1 MAPPILPVPIK
12 GHSIVIIAAADGQKA
27 QGGKIATGL
36 KLAPLEICQNRP
48 RLDQHRLDASL
59 KYNL

>member
-1 MAPPILPVPIK
+1 MLMAPPILPVPIK

-48 RLDQHRLDASL
+48 RLD
-59 KYNL
+59 